1 MSSSDE
7 KEKTKS
13 LVPRFHGDPEALR
26 EWQMRM
32 GLTFDAAA
40 QALDI
45 GRTTYAEMLNGESR
59 IDLRTAL
66 ACRAIEKGVE
76 PLHGHIQPLIPKSK
90 K

>member
-7 KEKTKS
+7 KEKKP
-13 LVPRFHGDPEALR
+13 LVQRFHGDPDALR
-26 EWQMRM
+26 EWQKRM

-66 ACRAIEKGVE
+66 ACRAIEKGID
-76 PLHGHIQPLIPKSK
+76 PLHGHTQPLTPKSK